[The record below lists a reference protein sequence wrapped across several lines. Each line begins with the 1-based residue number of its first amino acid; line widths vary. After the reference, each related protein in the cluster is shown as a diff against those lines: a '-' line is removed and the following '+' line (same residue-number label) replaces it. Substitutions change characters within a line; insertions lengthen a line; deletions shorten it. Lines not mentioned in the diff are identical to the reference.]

1 MALVKPRD
9 VVTEVPKES
18 AALKDQS
25 SEEQLKESNKDAHEE
40 YKQSLADKMKEKYPE
55 NIKCDDWFRISFF
68 GHDYHWTEMIII
80 LIFLVIGAL
89 GVLHNQNLIVVEA
102 FVFWIIC
109 AAASLLGNI
118 FLWNIGWIKS
128 DAAYALQLKWECEDL
143 LDEGEDM
150 KEIVNRMRG
159 EQAEQRKLMDDAAA
173 TTAAMAKEVG
183 VLNEDGSVIEENLKM
198 FENLLDSPLAI
209 YYKLRQDRIV
219 DYLKMANLTERR
231 DLAYKDIINSF
242 NVISNDGA
250 NNINL
255 KNKRNSKRLSKPL
268 SKYNK
273 QALKLKSIPIDVEHL
288 EKLDE
293 DGDNK
298 ISAIEL
304 SEHIFSAVLRMK
316 IGAEIVGL
324 EKIKNEVKRIKNRID
339 NVKKVLKKE
348 ITFENMPVRED
359 LDISLTVIDLL
370 PDYEEKEGDSK
381 ENIVQ
386 NEVQLPKVKTN
397 EEKLVEIEKE
407 IVDARVE
414 AKEAAISADK
424 DKMRETRDRVKSLKK
439 KRNNLEKLIENKKWK
454 GKDNTA
460 KIAEL
465 EKKIAM
471 AQIRAAKADEEDD
484 SDAEEAA
491 YKEMEKIADEI
502 NVLKECG

>member
-1 MALVKPRD
+1 
-9 VVTEVPKES
+9 
-18 AALKDQS
+18 
-25 SEEQLKESNKDAHEE
+25 
-40 YKQSLADKMKEKYPE
+40 
-55 NIKCDDWFRISFF
+55 
-68 GHDYHWTEMIII
+68 
-80 LIFLVIGAL
+80 
-89 GVLHNQNLIVVEA
+89 
-102 FVFWIIC
+102 
-109 AAASLLGNI
+109 
-118 FLWNIGWIKS
+118 
-128 DAAYALQLKWECEDL
+128 
-143 LDEGEDM
+143 M

-159 EQAEQRKLMDDAAA
+159 EQAEQRNLMDDAAA

-209 YYKLRQDRIV
+209 HYKLRQDRIV

-231 DLAYKDIINSF
+231 DLAYIDIINSF

-359 LDISLTVIDLL
+359 LDISLTVINLL
-370 PDYEEKEGDSK
+370 ADYEEKD
-381 ENIVQ
+381 
-386 NEVQLPKVKTN
+386 
-397 EEKLVEIEKE
+397 
-407 IVDARVE
+407 
-414 AKEAAISADK
+414 
-424 DKMRETRDRVKSLKK
+424 M
-439 KRNNLEKLIENKKWK
+439 
-454 GKDNTA
+454 TA
-460 KIAEL
+460 K
-465 EKKIAM
+465 KI
-471 AQIRAAKADEEDD
+471 
-484 SDAEEAA
+484 
-491 YKEMEKIADEI
+491 
-502 NVLKECG
+502 